1 MNAER
6 RCKGV
11 TGMGVRGLVGEAHS
25 SSHYGR
31 WLLRYFRL
39 SISGGTGGWG
49 EIPKGGPVLGCL
61 THTPPP
67 GCSHSAS
74 PLTAHLVT
82 TITPPS
88 SSPPSPRLPLYLP
101 PLLHL
106 PSLSNS
112 PSLTLS
118 GTHIT
123 HTTHTTHT
131 ILPLDSQ
138 YVPHSLPFLHFSW
151 EAAPDSQMSLACQK
165 LLLTF
170 QFSGV
175 FFSYCS
181 LLMPYSRRTF
191 TCQWARQ
198 KKGGRVCLLPF

>member
-1 MNAER
+1 
-6 RCKGV
+6 
-11 TGMGVRGLVGEAHS
+11 MGGGS
-25 SSHYGR
+25 CG
-31 WLLRYFRL
+31 
-39 SISGGTGGWG
+39 ISGCPSVEEQEDG
-49 EIPKGGPVLGCL
+49 ERFPKEDQCSAASP
-61 THTPPP
+61 THPYPPP

-198 KKGGRVCLLPF
+198 KKGGRVCLLPFWRQWL